1 MKAEPFGNE
10 IMVTNAFILVRNSKY
25 KHKCVCVYFEVQVFE
40 GESLTFWFFLV
51 GADFSSVFIEG

>member
-10 IMVTNAFILVRNSKY
+10 IMVTNAFILVRTDKY
-25 KHKCVCVYFEVQVFE
+25 KCVCVYFEVKVFE
-40 GESLTFWFFLV
+40 GESLTFWGFFV